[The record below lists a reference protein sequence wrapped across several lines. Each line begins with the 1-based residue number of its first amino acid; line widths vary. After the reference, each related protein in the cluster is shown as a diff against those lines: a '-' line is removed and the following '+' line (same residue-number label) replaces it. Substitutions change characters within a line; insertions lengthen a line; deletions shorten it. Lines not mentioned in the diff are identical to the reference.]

1 MVPSARM
8 IRPYR
13 PADRDAV
20 LALWAAASARAHP
33 FLDAA
38 FVRAERVAIRDTFLP
53 AATTWVWT
61 EGEQVLGFVSTME
74 DEIGGLFVAPEAQRR
89 GIGRALVDA
98 VQRSRP
104 GRALELEVFAANA
117 GARAFYAACGF
128 REVARQVH
136 EATGQPALRLRRPAP
151 VNRAASAPSP

>member
-1 MVPSARM
+1 MVPFARM

-13 PADRDAV
+13 PPDQDAV
-20 LALWAAASARAHP
+20 LAVWAAASARAHP

-38 FVRAERVAIRDTFLP
+38 FLRAERAAIRDTFLP
-53 AATTWVWT
+53 TATTWVWT
-61 EGEQVLGFVSTME
+61 DEARVLGFVSVME

-89 GIGRALVDA
+89 GIGRALVGE
-98 VQRSRP
+98 VQRARP

-128 REVARQVH
+128 CEVAQAVH
-136 EATGQPALRLRRPAP
+136 AATGQATLRMRRPAP
-151 VNRAASAPSP
+151 VIDAASAPSR